1 MVRYFLTPQHEPS
14 ATNAMNTRQMKAPK
28 KSHLTEQGF
37 SMVEMMISIT
47 IGLMIVAAM
56 VGVLTTNA
64 NNAKTND
71 RTAELQSNGLFALNH
86 LQNELRLAGYRGYT
100 PRAPE
105 SSSWTSPAITNE
117 CGTAGN
123 FVKNIRQAVWG
134 GNDSNPFSASCIPVA
149 NYNSSDVLVIRHA
162 ATTATLAAN
171 TIATSAYLRSSYN
184 SAAVMSGALAA
195 GTTNPAGTEIFA
207 LQAYAYYIGHDDS
220 NAAIPALRR
229 VALNG
234 NAMNDEMVVS
244 GIEQL
249 QVQYGIANGVSP
261 NSTVQYFNAN
271 GISGDHSA
279 TGATDWDKV
288 TSVRI
293 WLLAR
298 NAKIENGYVNS
309 TTYTMGD
316 VNYTAPGDSFRRQ
329 LFTSVVQLRN
339 FRN

>member
-1 MVRYFLTPQHEPS
+1 
-14 ATNAMNTRQMKAPK
+14 MNTRKLKNCNPLAQ
-28 KSHLTEQGF
+28 QGF
-37 SMVEMMISIT
+37 SLVEMMISIT
-47 IGLMIVAAM
+47 IGLMIVAALI
-56 VGVLTTNA
+56 GVLTTNA

-134 GNDSNPFSASCIPVA
+134 GNDSNPFSASCIPA
-149 NYNSSDVLVIRHA
+149 ASYINGDVLVIRHA
-162 ATTATLAAN
+162 ATSSTLAAA
-171 TIATSAYLRSSYN
+171 TIASSAYLRSSYN
-184 SAAVMSGALAA
+184 SASVMSGAVAA

-207 LQAYAYYIGHDDS
+207 LRTYAYYIGADDS

-229 VALNG
+229 IALKESGDICRING
-234 NAMNDEMVVS
+234 VDTTLTTSKMCDEMVVS
-244 GIEQL
+244 GIEQM
-249 QVQYGIANGVSP
+249 QVQYGVSNGVPP
-261 NSTVQYFNAN
+261 NATVQYFNGN

-309 TTYTMGD
+309 TTYPMGD
-316 VNYTAPGDSFRRQ
+316 SNFTAPGDSFRRQ